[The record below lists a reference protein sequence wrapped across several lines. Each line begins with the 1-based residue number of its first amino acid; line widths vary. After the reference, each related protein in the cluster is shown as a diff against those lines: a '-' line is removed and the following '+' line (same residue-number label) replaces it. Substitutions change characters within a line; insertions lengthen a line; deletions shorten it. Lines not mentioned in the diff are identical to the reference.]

1 MKKFLIA
8 ILVILVTGV
17 GLAIYAGWDLIGIY
31 RATSLSTAPADLA
44 KQDGSRV
51 EIPEQQAL
59 ELRPRNPPTDPSP
72 LRGAP
77 VSPL

>member
-51 EIPEQQAL
+51 EIPE
-59 ELRPRNPPTDPSP
+59 
-72 LRGAP
+72 
-77 VSPL
+77 